1 MKHFFLLN
9 IIIAALF
16 TSNIFSQAPQK
27 FNYQGVARSTSG
39 SPLANQNISLRITI
53 LDGTPGTA
61 VYSES
66 FLTKTNA
73 FGLYVVNIGA
83 GNVISGVFANI
94 NWSTGNKFSKVE
106 IDPAGGSAFVELGT
120 TPLLSVPFAL
130 EANDASKVTLFAS
143 GTQNLNKMAIQH
155 SPAYP
160 NWGLQYKDTADIF
173 TFLSNGTSVLDINL
187 GSQSVKVNKPLA
199 IVDGTQGD
207 GKVLTSDVNGNAKW
221 LTPNFTADKV
231 MMFSG
236 GTQNPNKMIIQH
248 SPAYP
253 TWGLQYNDT
262 TDTFKYLWNGS
273 SVLDISNKVAVN
285 TGFTIKDGTQGLNK
299 VLTSDANGVAT
310 WQDNK
315 IVLFNSGTANP
326 TKMVIQHSPAYPG
339 WGLQYNDTTD
349 TYKFLWNNASVL
361 DIGSTVAVNTTLSV
375 KDGTQ
380 GANKVLTSDANGNA
394 SWQDFTTKISA
405 IQPVGCQKLDAVT
418 TSYQKI
424 ADLGTFT
431 KTLAGTYLEL
441 NWQSNVMVN
450 AFAGGATGAIYELR
464 VDNTATT
471 IGNATALFRSTLA
484 TEYLPVNITGLFNG
498 LSAGTHTASVW
509 VKTVYGSAT
518 GAYFDPGC
526 FNSFGTNTLLIKEF
540 K

>member
-1 MKHFFLLN
+1 MKRFFLLN
-9 IIIAALF
+9 IIIAALL
-16 TSNIFSQAPQK
+16 TSNIFGQAPQK

-39 SPLANQNISLRITI
+39 APLANQNISLRVTI

-130 EANDASKVTLFAS
+130 EANDASKVTLFGS

-160 NWGLQYKDTADIF
+160 NWGLQYRDTADIF
-173 TFLSNGTSVLDINL
+173 TFLSNGTSVLDVNL
-187 GSQSVKVNKPLA
+187 GAQSVKINKPLA

-221 LTPNFTADKV
+221 LAPNFTADKV
-231 MMFSG
+231 IMFSG

-253 TWGLQYNDT
+253 TWGLMYNDT
-262 TDTFKYLWNGS
+262 TDTFKYMWNGS
-273 SVLDISNKVAVN
+273 SVLDIGNKVAVN

-299 VLTSDANGVAT
+299 VLTSDENGAAT

-349 TYKFLWNNASVL
+349 TFKFLWNNASVL
-361 DIGSTVAVNTTLSV
+361 DIAGTVSVNTKLAV

-380 GANKVLTSDANGNA
+380 GLNKVLTSDANGTA
-394 SWQDFTTKISA
+394 SWQDFSTKVA
-405 IQPVGCQKLDAVT
+405 AFQPPGCKYLASVT

-424 ADLGTFT
+424 GDLGTFA
-431 KTLAGTYLEL
+431 KSLAGTFVEL
-441 NWQSNVMVN
+441 NWQSSILVN
-450 AFAGGATGAIYELR
+450 AFADGATSVVYELR
-464 VDNTATT
+464 VDDAATT
-471 IGNATALFRSTLA
+471 IGNSTAMFRSTQGGN
-484 TEYLPVNITGLFNG
+484 YLPINITGIFNG
-498 LSAGTHTASVW
+498 LTAGSHTVSVW
-509 VKTVYGSAT
+509 VKTTYGSAS
-518 GAYFDPGC
+518 GAYYDPGC
-526 FNSFGTNTLLIKEF
+526 FNSAGTNIVLVKEF